1 MPQQSAG
8 AQSTLETLQEAAGQG
23 SLLDMI
29 VSEGKMA
36 RGAEQVQGAKDM
48 LSEFISQIMGQSG
61 VSKDAIAFIN
71 TRIAQIDSLL
81 SEQINEVLHHE
92 EFQKLE
98 ATWRG
103 MRQLV
108 YNSETGQSM
117 KIRVLNVSKKDLLN
131 DLERAAEFD
140 QSALFKQ
147 VYEAEFGQYGGA
159 PYSFLVADYE
169 FGRTPQDITLLEK
182 LSNVGAAAYAPIII
196 GASPLMFDMDSY
208 QELNQPRDLAKI
220 FESAEMTKWR
230 SFRDSED
237 AQYVVLAL
245 PHTLMRLP
253 YGPNT
258 VPVESF
264 NFKEDV
270 DGKDHKKY
278 LWGNA
283 AWSLAQRITN
293 ACSTYGWP
301 AAIRGVEGGGIVE
314 GLPTHNFLT
323 DDGDVAL
330 KCPTE
335 VAIPDRRE
343 KELDDLGFLPLVH
356 CKGTDYAAFFGS
368 ATARKPKLYDNDA
381 ANANSRISAQLP
393 YVLVTSRF
401 AHYLKAIMRDKIG
414 RFASASNVSSFLNNW
429 IMQYT
434 MGLDDAGQDVKASYP
449 LRDARVDVF
458 EVPGKPGAYKA
469 SVFLRPHF
477 QLNELTASM
486 RLVAELPPSKG

>member
-1 MPQQSAG
+1 MPQQSSNSL
-8 AQSTLETLQEAAGQG
+8 STLETLQEAAGQG
-23 SLLDMI
+23 NLLDMI
-29 VSEGKMA
+29 VTEGKMA
-36 RGAEQVQGAKDM
+36 RGTEQMQGAKDM
-48 LSEFISQIMGQSG
+48 LSEFISQVVGQTA
-61 VSKDAIAFIN
+61 VSKDAVSFIN
-71 TRIAQIDSLL
+71 TRIAQIDTLL
-81 SEQINEVLHHE
+81 SDQINEILHNG

-103 MRQLV
+103 MKQLV
-108 YNSETGQSM
+108 YNAETGQGM
-117 KIRVLNVSKKDLLN
+117 KVRVLNASKKELLN
-131 DLERAAEFD
+131 DLERASEFD

-147 VYEAEFGQYGGA
+147 VYEAEFGQYGGY
-159 PYSFLVADYE
+159 PYTFLVADYE
-169 FGRTPQDITLLEK
+169 FGRGPQDITLLEK
-182 LSNVGAAAYAPIII
+182 LSNVAAAAHAPVLTA
-196 GASPLMFDMDSY
+196 ASPLMFDMDSY
-208 QELNQPRDLAKI
+208 QDLNQPRDLAKI
-220 FESAEMTKWR
+220 FESAEMAKWR
-230 SFRDSED
+230 SFRESED
-237 AQYVVLAL
+237 AQYVVLTL

-258 VPVESF
+258 VPVDGF
-264 NFKEDV
+264 TFKEDV
-270 DGKDHKKY
+270 DGKDHSKY

-283 AWSLAQRITN
+283 AWSLAQRVTN
-293 ACSTYGWP
+293 ACSVYGWP

-314 GLPTHNFLT
+314 GLPTHTFLT
-323 DDGDVAL
+323 DDGDNTMKV
-330 KCPTE
+330 PTE

-368 ATARKPKLYDNDA
+368 ATSKKPKLYDNDA

-414 RFASASNVSSFLNNW
+414 SFASASNVSSFLNNW

-434 MGLDDAGQDVKASYP
+434 MGLDDAGQEVKASYP

-458 EVPGKPGAYKA
+458 EVPGKPGSYKA

-486 RLVAELPPSKG
+486 RLVAELPPPKG

>member
-1 MPQQSAG
+1 MPQQSSNSL
-8 AQSTLETLQEAAGQG
+8 STLETLQEAAGHG
-23 SLLDMI
+23 NLLDMI
-29 VSEGKMA
+29 VTEGKMA
-36 RGAEQVQGAKDM
+36 RGAEQMQGAKDM
-48 LSEFISQIMGQSG
+48 LSEFISQVVGQTAI
-61 VSKDAIAFIN
+61 SKDAVSFIN
-71 TRIAQIDSLL
+71 TRIAQIDTLL
-81 SEQINEVLHHE
+81 SDQINEILHNG

-103 MRQLV
+103 MKQLV
-108 YNSETGQSM
+108 YNTKTGQGM
-117 KIRVLNVSKKDLLN
+117 KVRVLNASKKELLN
-131 DLERAAEFD
+131 DLERASEFD

-147 VYEAEFGQYGGA
+147 VYEAEFGQFGGA
-159 PYSFLVADYE
+159 PYTFLVADYE
-169 FGRTPQDITLLEK
+169 FGRGPQDITLLEK
-182 LSNVGAAAYAPIII
+182 LSNVAAAAHAPVLTA
-196 GASPLMFDMDSY
+196 ASPLMFDMDSY
-208 QELNQPRDLAKI
+208 QDLNQPRDLAKI
-220 FESAEMTKWR
+220 FESAEMAKWR
-230 SFRDSED
+230 SFRESED
-237 AQYVVLAL
+237 SQYVVLTL

-258 VPVESF
+258 VPVDGF

-270 DGKDHKKY
+270 DGKDHSKY

-283 AWSLAQRITN
+283 AWSLAQRVTN
-293 ACSTYGWP
+293 ACAVYGWP

-314 GLPTHNFLT
+314 GLPTHTFLT
-323 DDGDVAL
+323 DDGDNMMKV
-330 KCPTE
+330 PTE

-368 ATARKPKLYDNDA
+368 ATSKKPKLYDNDA

-393 YVLVTSRF
+393 YVMVTSRF

-414 RFASASNVSSFLNNW
+414 SFASASNVSSFLNNW

-434 MGLDDAGQDVKASYP
+434 MGLDDAGQEVKASYP

-458 EVPGKPGAYKA
+458 EVPGKPGSYKA

-486 RLVAELPPSKG
+486 RLVAELPPPKG

>member
-1 MPQQSAG
+1 MPQQS
-8 AQSTLETLQEAAGQG
+8 SNSLSMLETLQEAAGQG
-23 SLLDMI
+23 NLLDMI
-29 VSEGKMA
+29 VTEGKMA
-36 RGAEQVQGAKDM
+36 RGTEQMQGAKDM
-48 LSEFISQIMGQSG
+48 LSEFINQVVGQTA
-61 VSKDAIAFIN
+61 VSKDAVSFIN
-71 TRIAQIDSLL
+71 TRIAQIDTLL
-81 SEQINEVLHHE
+81 SDQINEVLHNN

-103 MRQLV
+103 MKQLV
-108 YNSETGQSM
+108 YNAETGQGM
-117 KIRVLNVSKKDLLN
+117 KVRVLNASKKELLN
-131 DLERAAEFD
+131 DLERASEFD

-147 VYEAEFGQYGGA
+147 VYEAEFGQFGGA
-159 PYSFLVADYE
+159 PYTFLVADYE
-169 FGRTPQDITLLEK
+169 FGRSPQDITLLEK
-182 LSNVGAAAYAPIII
+182 LSNVAAAAHAPVLTA
-196 GASPLMFDMDSY
+196 ASPLMFDMDSY
-208 QELNQPRDLAKI
+208 QDLNQPRDLAKI
-220 FESAEMTKWR
+220 FESAEMAKWR
-230 SFRDSED
+230 SFRESED
-237 AQYVVLAL
+237 AQYVVLTL

-258 VPVESF
+258 VPVDGF

-270 DGKDHKKY
+270 DGKDHSKY

-283 AWSLAQRITN
+283 AWSLAQRVTN
-293 ACSTYGWP
+293 ACSVYGWP

-314 GLPTHNFLT
+314 GLPTHTFLT
-323 DDGDVAL
+323 DDGDNMMKV
-330 KCPTE
+330 PTE

-368 ATARKPKLYDNDA
+368 ATSKKPKLYDNDA

-414 RFASASNVSSFLNNW
+414 SFASASNVSSFLNNW

-434 MGLDDAGQDVKASYP
+434 MGLDDAGQEVKASYP

-458 EVPGKPGAYKA
+458 EVPGKPGSYKA

-486 RLVAELPPSKG
+486 RLVAELPPPKG

>member
-1 MPQQSAG
+1 MPQQSSNSL
-8 AQSTLETLQEAAGQG
+8 STLETLQEAAGHG
-23 SLLDMI
+23 NLLDMI
-29 VSEGKMA
+29 VTEGKMA
-36 RGAEQVQGAKDM
+36 RGAEQMQGAKDM
-48 LSEFISQIMGQSG
+48 LSEFISQVVGQTAI
-61 VSKDAIAFIN
+61 SKDAVSFIN
-71 TRIAQIDSLL
+71 TRIAQIDTLL
-81 SEQINEVLHHE
+81 SDQINEILHNG

-103 MRQLV
+103 MKQLV
-108 YNSETGQSM
+108 YNTETGQGM
-117 KIRVLNVSKKDLLN
+117 KVRVLNASKKELLN
-131 DLERAAEFD
+131 DLERASEFD

-147 VYEAEFGQYGGA
+147 VYEAEFGQFGGA
-159 PYSFLVADYE
+159 PYTFLVADYE
-169 FGRTPQDITLLEK
+169 FGRGPQDITLLEK
-182 LSNVGAAAYAPIII
+182 LSNVAAAAHAPVLTA
-196 GASPLMFDMDSY
+196 ASPLMFDMDSY
-208 QELNQPRDLAKI
+208 QDLNQPRDLAKI
-220 FESAEMTKWR
+220 FESAEMAKWR
-230 SFRDSED
+230 SFRESED
-237 AQYVVLAL
+237 SQYVVLTL

-258 VPVESF
+258 VPVDGF

-270 DGKDHKKY
+270 DGKDHSKY

-283 AWSLAQRITN
+283 AWSLAQRVTN
-293 ACSTYGWP
+293 ACAVYGWP

-314 GLPTHNFLT
+314 GLPTHTFLT
-323 DDGDVAL
+323 DDGDNMMKV
-330 KCPTE
+330 PTE

-368 ATARKPKLYDNDA
+368 ATSKKPKLYDNDA

-393 YVLVTSRF
+393 YVMVTSRF

-414 RFASASNVSSFLNNW
+414 SFASASNVSSFLNNW

-434 MGLDDAGQDVKASYP
+434 MGLDDAGQEVKASYP

-458 EVPGKPGAYKA
+458 EVPGKPGSYKA

-486 RLVAELPPSKG
+486 RLVAELPPPKG